1 MKILLLADE
10 PDTRLW
16 DDLDRKLLEG
26 VDLVISCGDLPAS
39 YLSFLTCFTTAPIL
53 YVHGNHDER
62 YDVEE
67 PEGCVCLEDRIYVFR
82 GLRIL
87 GLGGSM
93 RYRPGTHQY
102 TEREMQARVRKLAF
116 RLKRAGGFDLLVT
129 HAPAR
134 GVGDEEHISHRG
146 FAAFTALMDRWK
158 PLYMV
163 HGHMH
168 RDYTSRFVR
177 ERQYGDT
184 KVVNAWKRW
193 YIEINDEVIARRRE
207 TWDRNYRKRKDREG
221 ET

>member
-16 DDLDRKLLEG
+16 DELDRKLLEG

-39 YLSFLTCFTTAPIL
+39 YLSFLTCFTAAPVL

-62 YDVEE
+62 YDVDP
-67 PEGCVCLEDRIYVFR
+67 PEGCICLEDKVFVCK

-102 TEREMQARVRKLAF
+102 SEKEMQARVRKLGL
-116 RLKRAGGFDLLVT
+116 RLRRSGGFDILVT

-134 GVGDEEHISHRG
+134 GMGDEEHISHRG
-146 FAAFTALMDRWK
+146 FEAFCSLIDRWK

-163 HGHMH
+163 HGHVH
-168 RDYTSRFVR
+168 REYTSRFIR
-177 ERQYGDT
+177 ERERGET
-184 KVVNAWKRW
+184 RIINAWKR
-193 YIEINDEVIARRRE
+193 YCIEIDDEVIARRRE
-207 TWDRNYRKRKDREG
+207 IWDKSLRKRKEPK
-221 ET
+221 T